1 MVGTHPYYV
10 RTLGGDVSLSNL
22 LSSPVLPSV
31 DGMSFL
37 KILAVGAGLIFVM
50 GGLRGVFTGK
60 AGK

>member
-22 LSSPVLPSV
+22 LSQPVLPSF

-37 KILAVGAGLIFVM
+37 KMLAVGVGLAYV
-50 GGLRGVFTGK
+50 LGK
-60 AGK
+60 VKKA